1 MRFGGRDQKHDGT
14 HGGTLQPRG
23 RSSVDELGTHR
34 GPFRTGPWNAAI
46 VIALAMLAGQV
57 RASDRWPRVQ
67 PDREGIDGKALAALF
82 AGLATDPHKDLKGI
96 VILRHGNLVA
106 ESYFN
111 GDTANT
117 LHDIRSAAK
126 SITATL
132 MGIAIDQGMIKSV
145 DDSIANYLPNL
156 PRDGKQRITIR
167 DLLNMRSGLDAN
179 DNDPASPGNE
189 TRLDASTDWM
199 KSVYAVPV
207 KAPPGE
213 QYLYVSI
220 NAFLVGAII
229 ENASHMRLDQFAEQ
243 HLFSPLGIAHYNW
256 RHVPID
262 RTTGQGNLEIT
273 TRDEA
278 AVGQLFLEKGRYHHR
293 QIVSP
298 GWIEHCVAN
307 QVQIAAIDPYA
318 DYYGYMWYTKTESV
332 GKRSILVHF
341 ASGNGGNK
349 IYLVPSLNMV
359 IAITASAYNQPYRHQ
374 RSHDILLKVLS
385 FAQP

>member
-1 MRFGGRDQKHDGT
+1 MPKSPTFCFA
-14 HGGTLQPRG
+14 L
-23 RSSVDELGTHR
+23 
-34 GPFRTGPWNAAI
+34 I
-46 VIALAMLAGQV
+46 VIVTAMLAGRV
-57 RASDRWPRVQ
+57 HATDRWPRVQ
-67 PDREGIDGKALAALF
+67 PDREGIDGKALAGLF
-82 AGLATDPHKDLKGI
+82 AGLATEPHKDLKGI

-111 GDTANT
+111 GDNANT
-117 LHDIRSAAK
+117 LHDIRSATK

-132 MGIAIDQGMIKSV
+132 MGIAIDQGIVKSV
-145 DDSIANYLPNL
+145 EDSIANYLPHL
-156 PRDGKQRITIR
+156 PRDGKERIRIR

-179 DNDPASPGNE
+179 DDDPASPGNE
-189 TRLDASTDWM
+189 TRLDASSDWM
-199 KSVYAVPV
+199 KSVYAVPM
-207 KAPPGE
+207 KGAPGG
-213 QYLYVSI
+213 QYIYVSI

-229 ENASHMRLDQFAEQ
+229 ENASHMHLDRFAAE
-243 HLFSPLGIAHYNW
+243 HLFSPLGIAQYKW
-256 RHVPID
+256 RRVPID

-273 TRDEA
+273 TGDEA
-278 AVGQLFLEKGRYHHR
+278 ALGQLFLDKGQYHHR

-298 GWIEHCVAN
+298 GWIEQCVAN
-307 QVQIAAIDPYA
+307 QVPISAVDPYA
-318 DYYGYMWYTKTESV
+318 DYYGYLWYTKTESV

-385 FAQP
+385 LTEP

>member
-1 MRFGGRDQKHDGT
+1 MPNFLTFRFLA
-14 HGGTLQPRG
+14 TLI
-23 RSSVDELGTHR
+23 
-34 GPFRTGPWNAAI
+34 F
-46 VIALAMLAGQV
+46 ALAIPALHVHAT
-57 RASDRWPRVQ
+57 DRWPRVQ
-67 PDREGIDGKALAALF
+67 PEREGIDEQALAALF
-82 AGLATDPHKDLKGI
+82 ASLATEPHKDLKGI

-111 GDTANT
+111 GDNANT
-117 LHDIRSAAK
+117 LHDIRSATK

-132 MGIAIDQGMIKSV
+132 MGIAIDQGMVKSV
-145 DDSIANYLPNL
+145 DDSIANYLPHL
-156 PRDGKQRITIR
+156 PRDGKERIKIR

-179 DNDPASPGNE
+179 DGDPTSPGNE

-199 KSVYAVPV
+199 KSVYAVPM
-207 KAPPGE
+207 KAPPGTH
-213 QYLYVSI
+213 YLYVSI

-229 ENASHMRLDQFAEQ
+229 ENASHMQLDQFAAQ
-243 HLFSPLGIAHYNW
+243 HLFSPLEIVQYRW

-278 AVGQLFLEKGRYHHR
+278 ALGQLFLEKGQYHRR

-298 GWIEHCVAN
+298 GWIEQCVAN
-307 QVQIAAIDPYA
+307 QVPISAVDPYA
-318 DYYGYMWYTKTESV
+318 DYYGYLWYTKTESV
-332 GKRSILVHF
+332 GKRSMLVHF

-349 IYLVPSLNMV
+349 IYVVPSLRMV

-374 RSHDILLKVLS
+374 RSHDILLKLLS
-385 FAQP
+385 LTPR

>member
-1 MRFGGRDQKHDGT
+1 MPNFLT
-14 HGGTLQPRG
+14 FPFLATLI
-23 RSSVDELGTHR
+23 
-34 GPFRTGPWNAAI
+34 F
-46 VIALAMLAGQV
+46 ALLIPALQV
-57 RASDRWPRVQ
+57 HATDRWPRRM
-67 PDREGIDGKALAALF
+67 PDQEGVDGKALEALF
-82 AGLATDPHKDLKGI
+82 TSLAADPHKDLKGI
-96 VILRHGNLVA
+96 VILRHGNLLA

-111 GDTANT
+111 GDDPNT
-117 LHDIRSAAK
+117 LHDIRSATK

-132 MGIAIDQGMIKSV
+132 MGIAIDRGMVKTV
-145 DDSIANYLPNL
+145 DDSIANYLPDL
-156 PRDGKQRITIR
+156 PRDGKEKISIR

-179 DNDPASPGNE
+179 DEDPASPGNE
-189 TRLDASTDWM
+189 TRLDASSDWM
-199 KSVYAVPV
+199 KSVYAVPMQRE
-207 KAPPGE
+207 PGK

-229 ENASHMRLDQFAEQ
+229 ENASHMPLDRFAGQ
-243 HLFSPLGIAHYNW
+243 HLFSPLGIGQYKW

-278 AVGQLFLEKGRYHHR
+278 ALGQLVLEKGYYHHR

-298 GWIEHCVAN
+298 GWIEQCVAN
-307 QVQIAAIDPYA
+307 QVPISAVDPYA

-332 GKRSILVHF
+332 GRRSILVHF

-349 IYLVPSLNMV
+349 IYVVPSLNMV

-385 FAQP
+385 LTQR